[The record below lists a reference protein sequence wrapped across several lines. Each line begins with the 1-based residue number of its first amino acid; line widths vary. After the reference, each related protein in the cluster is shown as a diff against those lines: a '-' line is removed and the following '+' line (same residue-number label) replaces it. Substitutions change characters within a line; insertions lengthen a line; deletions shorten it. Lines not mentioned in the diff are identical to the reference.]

1 MTIVEK
7 RRKNTDKFLHLT
19 ALSIKFQQ
27 LQKMFTN
34 VDNAEFSISRTFVN
48 EMK

>member
-1 MTIVEK
+1 MTSTEK
-7 RRKNTDKFLHLT
+7 RQKNTEIFLHLT

-34 VDNAEFSISRTFVN
+34 VGTTLNSVFHEHLS
-48 EMK
+48 MK